1 MKLLAISGSLRG
13 KSSNTA
19 LLRAGARVAPPGVI
33 VNLCRS
39 LNHLPHFNPDLD
51 RDPGPGAVVTFR
63 AQVRA
68 ADALLICSPEYAH
81 GVPGTLK
88 NALDWLVGSGEV
100 VNKPVALIQTSARA
114 RYVYDSLNETLKVM
128 MAVIIPEAS
137 ITLALANSRL
147 NDEEIAADPVIAS
160 QLRASIEAMT
170 EYVTARQ
177 RHSSQP
183 SSS

>member
-1 MKLLAISGSLRG
+1 
-13 KSSNTA
+13 

-39 LNHLPHFNPDLD
+39 VNHLPHFNPDLN

-63 AQVRA
+63 AHVRA

-114 RYVYDSLNETLKVM
+114 RYVYDSLIGIGA
-128 MAVIIPEAS
+128 AVTRRPLPHHRAYGS
-137 ITLALANSRL
+137 VHGDSSGYANTSRTTK
-147 NDEEIAADPVIAS
+147 EG
-160 QLRASIEAMT
+160 RATGSTRWKAP
-170 EYVTARQ
+170 
-177 RHSSQP
+177 H
-183 SSS
+183 